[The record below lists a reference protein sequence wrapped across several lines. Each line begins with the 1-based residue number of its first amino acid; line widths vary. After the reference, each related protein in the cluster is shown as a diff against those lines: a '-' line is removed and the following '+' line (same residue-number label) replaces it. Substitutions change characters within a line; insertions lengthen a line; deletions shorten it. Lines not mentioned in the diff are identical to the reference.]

1 MASKTEPR
9 KLVLSDEGWEVF
21 RSLEEQL
28 KIANEKLEKI
38 EINRQRK
45 NKAKREYYAKN
56 KDYILQEEKKT
67 LATPEGKEKRAIAQ
81 KKYRDANKE
90 KIAATDA
97 ARYQRRKEELA
108 ELRALKETIE

>member
-38 EINRQRK
+38 EINRQR
-45 NKAKREYYAKN
+45 N
-56 KDYILQEEKKT
+56 
-67 LATPEGKEKRAIAQ
+67 
-81 KKYRDANKE
+81 
-90 KIAATDA
+90 
-97 ARYQRRKEELA
+97 
-108 ELRALKETIE
+108 